1 MLLLASI
8 FLIFTKIIKM
18 SDYVIGEKFEG
29 KTFEETDIKY
39 KEFEECT
46 FINCDFTQCT
56 FQNETFIDCTFTEC
70 NFKSTK
76 INYVSLR
83 DVLFIKCNFTSVN
96 FAMTD
101 QVLYH
106 FNFQD
111 CILDYAQFYKLKL
124 KKMRFDNCSMVAVD
138 FMETDLTE
146 SVFNNCDLRRAV
158 FINTIANKADFYS
171 SYNYAMDPE
180 INKLKKAQFSTDG
193 LKGLLEKYDL
203 VIKD

>member
-1 MLLLASI
+1 M
-8 FLIFTKIIKM
+8 
-18 SDYVIGEKFEG
+18 
-29 KTFEETDIKY
+29 
-39 KEFEECT
+39 
-46 FINCDFTQCT
+46 
-56 FQNETFIDCTFTEC
+56 
-70 NFKSTK
+70 
-76 INYVSLR
+76 SLR

-146 SVFNNCDLRRAV
+146 SIFNNCDLRRSV
-158 FINTIANKADFYS
+158 FNNTIANKADFYS
-171 SYNYAMDPE
+171 SHNYVIDPE
-180 INKLKKAQFSTDG
+180 VNKLKKAVFSTEG
-193 LKGLLEKYDL
+193 LRGLLEKYDL
-203 VIKD
+203 VIK